1 MNVTDYFARVATN
14 PDPVVA
20 AGYAPKEESSPALS
34 MALSSAQSQSFLL
47 ALLAVTHQLQ
57 EGQLTEKQGCPF

>member
-20 AGYAPKEESSPALS
+20 AGYVPKEESSPALS
-34 MALSSAQSQSFLL
+34 MALSSAQSRSPSCW
-47 ALLAVTHQLQ
+47 H
-57 EGQLTEKQGCPF
+57 C